1 MDVEKYK
8 NIKSYIEKLQ
18 EDFNVECYTEN
29 DSIIDEFEKE
39 GISEKDIADELDDDF
54 TIDVSFPDEMDYTA
68 YSADKFCEYMNEID
82 SFTEV
87 DKSTV
92 RTTHIRQTIIDSE
105 YRDWYLFEEKIQS
118 YKFKGEGYVAQVIT
132 NPFLI
137 GLYNSKEGNY
147 DEDYGVYPCSRYLAI
162 ELKYEKAPVMT
173 PKEEDLLMERIC
185 YFLTQ
190 KVGVSV
196 YTSYVLDAYQ
206 VKEDLD
212 EEKFEA
218 KEETVDTSSLIS
230 FTQLTRMY
238 LQAKS
243 TMDDEIKF
251 LYFYKIIEYISPVV
265 ARLTAYEKLNKRL
278 DLLAQRDRD
287 YKYLDSIF
295 AISRKYDNDVKD
307 DYLCASV
314 IQTCVDA
321 VPLWEYIPEHLQKSI
336 KQNLKLNNNKFCDEN
351 LTEDQIASYNR
362 QLASSLYATRNSIVH
377 AKSNYKS
384 TGIEFQAEEM
394 ENANRIMDVIATSI
408 IQWNER
414 QPDIYKLKED

>member
-8 NIKSYIEKLQ
+8 NIKSYIEMLQ
-18 EDFNVECYTEN
+18 EDFNVDSYTEN

-39 GISEKDIADELDDDF
+39 GKSETEIADELSDDF
-54 TIDVSFPDEMDYTA
+54 SIDIYFPDEMDHTV
-68 YSADKFCEYMNEID
+68 YSADEFCEYMKEID

-92 RTTHIRQTIIDSE
+92 RTTHFRQTIIDSE

-137 GLYNSKEGNY
+137 GLYNSKKGNY

-162 ELKYEKAPVMT
+162 ELKYENAPVMT

-196 YTSYVLDAYQ
+196 YISYVLDAYK

-218 KEETVDTSSLIS
+218 VEETVEVSSLIS

-243 TMDDEIKF
+243 TIDEEIKF

-278 DLLAQRDRD
+278 DHLAQRDRD

-321 VPLWEYIPEHLQKSI
+321 VPLWEFIPEYLQKSI
-336 KQNLKLNNNKFCDEN
+336 KQNLKLNNNKFCDDN
-351 LTEDQIASYNR
+351 LSEEQIASYNR

-384 TGIEFQAEEM
+384 TGVEFHTDDM

-414 QPDIYKLKED
+414 QPDIYKLKEE